1 MKSFP
6 VAAGP
11 SPGEGSAVAGTQYLL
26 VACNV
31 TRVVTVDGR
40 NVGRTDEIIELPAG
54 EHTIS
59 LLAPPENFRPR
70 ERRITLAGTSPE
82 KPLLVRFETR

>member
-6 VAAGP
+6 VAA
-11 SPGEGSAVAGTQYLL
+11 PGDAPADAATQYLM

-40 NVGRTDEIIELPAG
+40 NVGRTDEVIELPPG
-54 EHTIS
+54 EHAVS
-59 LLAPPENFRPR
+59 LLAPPHNFRPK
-70 ERRITLAGTSPE
+70 ERLINLTGTSPD
-82 KPLLVRFETR
+82 KPLIVRFETR